1 MRDAGPSRTALAV
14 AMSRALHQTLDRP
27 LVFADPL
34 AVRILGERGRAAMA
48 ERQESR
54 LLGPILRA
62 TLAVRSRVAEDT
74 LQEAVAAGVRQ
85 YVVLGAG
92 LDTFGLR
99 NQNPELQVIEVDHP
113 NTQEWKRKVIQAEGL
128 SVPPNLHF
136 VPVDFTRQDL
146 ATELRRAGLLED
158 DPTFFSWLGVVH
170 YLEPAAIRR
179 TLATVARLSGASGG
193 IVFDFLAPPRP
204 WQLLLRLIRW
214 QRGRRV
220 ARLGEPFSE
229 PLHPDDARRW
239 LLEEGFAEVQV
250 LGPER
255 LTEQYL
261 SGRSDRLRM
270 SPLAYIALA
279 GGRRSAPMGSE
290 SQGG

>member
-1 MRDAGPSRTALAV
+1 MRDTGPSRTALAV
-14 AMSRALHQTLDRP
+14 AMSRALHQKLDRP

-34 AVRILGERGRAAMA
+34 AMRILGERGRAAMA

-74 LQEAVAAGVRQ
+74 LQKAVAAGLRQ

-99 NQNPELQVIEVDHP
+99 NQNAELQVIEVDHP
-113 NTQEWKRKVIQAEGL
+113 NTQEWKRKVIRAEGL
-128 SVPPNLHF
+128 SVPPNLRF

-146 ATELRRAGLLED
+146 ASELRGAGLQD

-179 TLATVARLSGASGG
+179 TLATVASLSGASGG
-193 IVFDFLAPPRP
+193 IVFDFLAPPSP

-214 QRGRRV
+214 HRSRRV

-229 PLHPDDARRW
+229 PLHPEDARRW
-239 LLEEGFAEVQV
+239 LAEEGFAEVQV

-255 LTEQYL
+255 LNQQYL

-270 SPLAYIALA
+270 SPLAYIAIA
-279 GGRRSAPMGSE
+279 GARR
-290 SQGG
+290 

>member
-14 AMSRALHQTLDRP
+14 AMSRAMHQTLDRP
-27 LVFADPL
+27 PVFVDPL
-34 AVRILGERGRAAMA
+34 ATKILGERGRAAMA
-48 ERQESR
+48 ARREGR

-99 NQNPELQVIEVDHP
+99 NQNPELEVIEVDHP
-113 NTQEWKRKVIQAEGL
+113 NTQEWKRRVMQEEAL
-128 SVPPNLHF
+128 SIPSNLRF

-146 ATELRRAGLLED
+146 ATELRAAGLREGSS
-158 DPTFFSWLGVVH
+158 TFFSWLGVVH

-179 TLATVARLSGASGG
+179 TLATAARLSGARGG
-193 IVFDFLAPPRP
+193 IVFDFLAAPRP
-204 WQLLLRLIRW
+204 WQLLLRLVRW
-214 QRGRRV
+214 HRGRRV

-229 PLHPDDARRW
+229 PLHPDAARRW
-239 LLEEGFAEVQV
+239 LADAGFSDVQV
-250 LGPER
+250 LDPAR
-255 LTEQYL
+255 LNAQYL
-261 SGRSDRLRM
+261 SGRSDRLRV
-270 SPLAYIALA
+270 SPLAYIAVA
-279 GGRRSAPMGSE
+279 RGRR
-290 SQGG
+290 

>member
-74 LQEAVAAGVRQ
+74 LQQAVAAGVRQ

-99 NQNPELQVIEVDHP
+99 NQNAELQVIEVDHP

-128 SVPPNLHF
+128 SVPPNLRF

-146 ATELRRAGLLED
+146 ATELRGAGLQD
-158 DPTFFSWLGVVH
+158 DPSFFSWLGVVH

-179 TLATVARLSGASGG
+179 TLATVASLSGASGG

-214 QRGRRV
+214 HRSRRV

-229 PLHPDDARRW
+229 PLDPEDARRW
-239 LLEEGFAEVQV
+239 LAEEGFAEVQV

-255 LTEQYL
+255 LNQQYL

-270 SPLAYIALA
+270 SPLAYIAIA
-279 GGRRSAPMGSE
+279 GGR
-290 SQGG
+290 Q

>member
-1 MRDAGPSRTALAV
+1 MREGGPSRTALAV

-27 LVFADPL
+27 LVFEDPF

-48 ERQESR
+48 ARRRSP

-62 TLAVRSRVAEDT
+62 TLAVRCRVAEDT
-74 LQEAVAAGVRQ
+74 LREAVAAGVRQ

-99 NQNPELQVIEVDHP
+99 NQNRQLEVIEVDHP
-113 NTQEWKRKVIQAEGL
+113 NTQAWKRRTMQEEGL
-128 SVPPNLHF
+128 SVPPNLRF

-146 ATELRRAGLLED
+146 ATELRAAGLEEKE
-158 DPTFFSWLGVVH
+158 PAFFSWLGVVH

-179 TLATVARLSGASGG
+179 TLATVASLSGATGG

-214 QRGRRV
+214 ERGRRV

-239 LLEEGFAEVQV
+239 LVDERFAAVQV

-255 LTEQYL
+255 LNQQYL

-270 SPLAYIALA
+270 SPLAYIAIA
-279 GGRRSAPMGSE
+279 RGR
-290 SQGG
+290 Q